1 MIAQITLSG
10 CPKYPAGERGL
21 KDRSRGCKTP
31 KALPKSDPHKVPHRG
46 AT

>member
-31 KALPKSDPHKVPHRG
+31 DAPACQLVLRIVRG